1 MTNRILI
8 VDDSILFRKSLE
20 KVFLEISEI
29 VIIDSVWNGKLVLPY
44 LTKDKKPDLI
54 TLDIEMP
61 EMDGLET
68 LKHIQKFNN
77 TLIPEERIEIL
88 MISSK
93 TVTGGAITMKALN
106 LGAFDFILKPAGE
119 NPEQNLQSLR
129 IQVENKIELFRTI
142 KKDSNIVEVKNPHK
156 YSKILD
162 SKNKFSLIAVGIST
176 GGPKA
181 LMDLLPD
188 LSKVTDL
195 PIIIAQHMPEG
206 FTKSLASMLDK
217 VCGHTVVEGRDGM
230 DIEKG
235 NIYLAPGG
243 FNLLLKKIDD
253 KVHIAINKNIAQ
265 NKYSPSVD
273 QLFRSVAS
281 IYREEL
287 ISIIMTG
294 MGNDGTAGIST
305 VKRLGGYIIAQDK
318 ESSIVWGMPGRA
330 IETGHVDI
338 VLGIK
343 DIADHISTLCR

>member
-1 MTNRILI
+1 MQTAAYGSLKVQEVLDVVLI
-8 VDDSILFRKSLE
+8 TAAFDQKVSLLLLDDAVFHLKNNQQANIVGTKDISAIYRSLE
-20 KVFLEISEI
+20 L
-29 VIIDSVWNGKLVLPY
+29 Y
-44 LTKDKKPDLI
+44 
-54 TLDIEMP
+54 DIETIYV
-61 EMDGLET
+61 EHESLIERGLSQDD
-68 LKHIQKFNN
+68 L
-77 TLIPEERIEIL
+77 LLPVIL
-88 MISSK
+88 VKRSELA
-93 TVTGGAITMKALN
+93 AI

-119 NPEQNLQSLR
+119 NPEQNLQLLR

-142 KKDSNIVEVKNPHK
+142 KKDSTGVEAKNPHK
-156 YSKILD
+156 YSEILD
-162 SKNKFSLIAVGIST
+162 SKNKFSLIAIGIST

-188 LSKVTDL
+188 LSKATDL

-281 IYREEL
+281 IYRDEL